1 MNLEGKNATY
11 LSSDVQLSS
20 DNFISAHWAIPLQLL
35 QSTHLVSADAQQ
47 EAEEARD
54 AGGRRFNFWSIAP
67 LMDHHLDADIWLTF
81 SHRSG
86 AKMCHFWQ
94 TEFISFSPTT
104 PLGWLI
110 YGSCHLILCLLLEK
124 EIRQCSLVCSYLCLT
139 PAHVLPPPCPA
150 VLQPLS
156 KMYLLE
162 SQRTAGRRHTGPPRI
177 HALLKDDSFFFSPH
191 RLPGSREWRRLITLP
206 KVNLPF
212 EEGGCC
218 LVFFFG
224 VCVCACAKCMPAKF
238 IYSVPWFF
246 SLFRRFCLTTVLDF
260 QQSNMWHPGGKKIL
274 FSTSSLTKT
283 TTFGFATST
292 TCDILLNS
300 TPAQPTLSLNSESN
314 IKSFMHELTLKWH
327 TAVQEELSSQES
339 NYPWTL
345 CSLGTLC

>member
-1 MNLEGKNATY
+1 M
-11 LSSDVQLSS
+11 
-20 DNFISAHWAIPLQLL
+20 
-35 QSTHLVSADAQQ
+35 
-47 EAEEARD
+47 
-54 AGGRRFNFWSIAP
+54 
-67 LMDHHLDADIWLTF
+67 
-81 SHRSG
+81 
-86 AKMCHFWQ
+86 
-94 TEFISFSPTT
+94 
-104 PLGWLI
+104 
-110 YGSCHLILCLLLEK
+110 IL
-124 EIRQCSLVCSYLCLT
+124 
-139 PAHVLPPPCPA
+139 
-150 VLQPLS
+150 
-156 KMYLLE
+156 
-162 SQRTAGRRHTGPPRI
+162 
-177 HALLKDDSFFFSPH
+177 FFFSPPSAWQPWMTPVNNVAKGKSSV
-191 RLPGSREWRRLITLP
+191 RRRRMLP
-206 KVNLPF
+206 
-212 EEGGCC
+212 C
-218 LVFFFG
+218 FFFG